1 MSVEI
6 SFHGPLFTDGQMIAD
21 RMVRDITAKVT
32 TETEHRV
39 QVLGQSMFRY
49 ADKSHHQVPGK
60 WRNSVHGVVRGDE
73 GIIDDGGIIYGPWL
87 EGVGSRNATTRF
99 KGYFMW
105 RRTAQNMERSGA
117 REVYRPIVDRA
128 VRELNG

>member
-1 MSVEI
+1 MPATVTLSGPF
-6 SFHGPLFTDGQMIAD
+6 FHSGPVILD
-21 RMVRDITAKVT
+21 RMVRDIVAGVT
-32 TETEHRV
+32 KETEQRV
-39 QVLGQSMFRY
+39 RILGQSMFRY

-87 EGVGSRNATTRF
+87 EGVGSRNRTTRF
-99 KGYFMW
+99 KGYRMW
-105 RRTAQNMERSGA
+105 RTTLQNMERSGA